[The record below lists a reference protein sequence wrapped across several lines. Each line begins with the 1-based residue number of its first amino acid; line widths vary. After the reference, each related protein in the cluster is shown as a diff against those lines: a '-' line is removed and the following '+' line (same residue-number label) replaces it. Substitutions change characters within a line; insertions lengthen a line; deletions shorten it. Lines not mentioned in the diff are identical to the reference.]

1 MSYAATIGFFDGVHK
16 GHLFLLSE
24 LKRTAA
30 VRGLRTL
37 VVTFKEHPRLYLGG
51 ERPLLLTSTEDR
63 VGLISACGIDDV
75 KVLDFPEVRSMRAV
89 EFMRLLHDKYD
100 VRTLLMGYDHNF
112 GSDGIRGIERY
123 SEIGRQSEIDILPVP
138 RAPEGGVSSS
148 KIRMALLSGDVKTA
162 VEMLGRPY
170 SLTGKVVKGKGV
182 GHSIGFPTA
191 NIQLPEN
198 LLVPRTGVYAVSVL
212 YEDNRY
218 DGVLNI
224 GTNPTLGGQD
234 VSIEVHLLNFEGDLY
249 GKDIKV
255 ELYDFLRSEICFS
268 SLDELQRQIYEDII
282 KAQTILPAMVIGQKM
297 NGL

>member
-191 NIQLPEN
+191 NIQLLGGLEVLLCNVRKLVLREERILELLSAGSAEVPYVLLPILN
-198 LLVPRTGVYAVSVL
+198 LNRFECRALQCLSNQAEGSDTEILRSVL
-212 YEDNRY
+212 QISNL
-218 DGVLNI
+218 GI
-224 GTNPTLGGQD
+224 G
-234 VSIEVHLLNFEGDLY
+234 
-249 GKDIKV
+249 
-255 ELYDFLRSEICFS
+255 
-268 SLDELQRQIYEDII
+268 
-282 KAQTILPAMVIGQKM
+282 AWA
-297 NGL
+297 